1 VKIGK
6 HEDKVGL
13 RLSPTNE
20 VIFDDVRIPAA
31 NIIGAEGKGFGIAMR
46 ALEYARVATMSFA
59 VCIMIR
65 TLDEATKYAK
75 ERTSF
80 GKLIIKFQGLSWMLA
95 DMTEPK

>member
-1 VKIGK
+1 MKIGK
-6 HEDKVGL
+6 HEDKMAL

-59 VCIMIR
+59 VCIR
-65 TLDEATKYAK
+65 YGRSTRPPSTQKSAPA
-75 ERTSF
+75 
-80 GKLIIKFQGLSWMLA
+80 LA
-95 DMTEPK
+95 SSS